1 MAAIA
6 SSSRPAW
13 QTEELQE
20 EWIEDTEEDDL
31 RDDFLSA
38 NRSQSISFTA
48 PLATTIVTNH
58 SPNETT
64 SSRSAAGTFLIREDV
79 QAEPFLPKTPGRH
92 KKGLVKDFFT
102 PLPLERMFEPPSPPA
117 EEDGPL
123 ELSPNHQDSGE
134 NDGMSESQPGLKD
147 LGGHPFTFAMSR
159 SGSLRPQG
167 NGNGGFP
174 QAQSTPNPPP
184 STKPVAPMTDPRLR
198 LFQFQYDTFTRE
210 HLSAMVDS
218 IAVNSPSGQ
227 TGSSRDQSPVFNL
240 PRMAEDAGDRDTL
253 ARMRSAKRIKLSPR
267 SDFYGEDAGE
277 DAIIARPK
285 LIGRDYVGES
295 QSLMQKIKQARDFST
310 ISTEASAHSPAE
322 TVIEHPS
329 NPVDVTNVE
338 RGRADANRLGLPEAG
353 SSNSSATGSS
363 INSRSGSA
371 YREQAE
377 ALMAQ
382 IRGDVKSQKRLFSG
396 DTDTTTFTAPFE
408 SSVDTI
414 QTRLTQRTGEDPARD
429 GSLRHQ
435 RVVSSNST
443 GSTRSK
449 PRNSPR
455 RVSNPISK
463 VSSSRTISNLADG
476 VADMNLRNSRNTA
489 IVVTITP
496 PTTIL
501 HPSEAA
507 ALATR
512 APAAYP
518 AYSIRSATN
527 DDLNRFV
534 SSSTTASGTT
544 ITSGTAASSFVKH
557 AGPAQIR
564 TIAPQDLPT
573 LPDKVGKMVYDKV
586 LMKWVKNP
594 AFEASTGPGA
604 FASLHDAEGE
614 SEDPFRDIDSL
625 DDSRAR
631 DQPDLS
637 RRTAVTDIDEVMS
650 KIEEVSEVDE
660 EEAELTSF
668 SFDDPTAGIVPVM
681 TGVETE
687 ASDCGDY
694 DESTD
699 SADEQENAVVPN
711 EVSGDGF
718 ETEDELRPT
727 EASLAEAESD
737 LRYSI
742 ESLSIVAVVVSP
754 QRRSTGPAQ
763 ASTPRVRS
771 VLKSATATPVS
782 VMKDSSR
789 HRTPANK
796 HRHRRSVSFSDG
808 KRDGP
813 IRGLSRTME
822 DSLSLASSSGASENN
837 TIRDAGHATP
847 GFVPSARSKRIADL
861 VENLESDSVSENNES
876 PTKTSTSERPEE
888 LQSLT
893 SRDPNSAAGSI
904 TSRGNDSRRVSSRSS
919 KHAVL
924 SPTRSYRGIPT
935 TTGNA
940 TFLTECSFGVAHDR
954 LVQVI
959 TDVQPFEPHWE
970 ELSHIDLSEKKIE
983 SVARLKEFLPHLDS
997 LSLNSNQLSWLSG
1010 VPSSVRTLSV
1020 SSNSLTALSS
1030 FGHLLNL
1037 ENLDISKN
1045 DIDSLRQLSCL
1056 RHLRELRADAN
1067 KIGSIDGLERMDG
1080 LVKLSLQ
1087 GNLIQA
1093 VDLAQCRWTRLEML
1107 NLSRNRLDYISGLAL
1122 LPSLIALNVD
1132 SNDLTRLEFTA
1143 SMPKLRILR
1152 ASHNR
1157 LQELDVG
1164 LTMNLRTLYADG
1176 NILGGGGEEGRARG
1190 GPSNGRAGIEGG
1202 KLKSLDRL
1210 AKLENLSLR
1219 NQSGGALAL
1228 RPRDIRDVKRLYLSG
1243 NPLHTSFF
1251 STSTTPFYNLLYL
1264 EVAGCRLSSLP
1275 PTISSLFPNLRV
1287 LNLNY
1292 NFLDEADVC
1301 ALLGGINAPAGG
1313 SNSAGYSNGLGRL
1326 RKLMIVGSRV
1336 RSMKKVVGLLSRLR
1350 EVELLDFRMN
1360 PCTLGWYLPLLVK
1373 DIPGALQPSKTS
1385 SSSFEPATSNSNG
1398 AESRPRDTWQELD
1411 TKFRRDLPD
1420 DAYIGRLAY
1429 RGLVMRACG
1438 GIRML
1443 DGVEVT
1449 EKERKKAMGVL
1460 KGIGARKRDGGT
1472 GGAAGKD

>member
-1 MAAIA
+1 
-6 SSSRPAW
+6 
-13 QTEELQE
+13 
-20 EWIEDTEEDDL
+20 
-31 RDDFLSA
+31 
-38 NRSQSISFTA
+38 
-48 PLATTIVTNH
+48 
-58 SPNETT
+58 
-64 SSRSAAGTFLIREDV
+64 
-79 QAEPFLPKTPGRH
+79 
-92 KKGLVKDFFT
+92 
-102 PLPLERMFEPPSPPA
+102 
-117 EEDGPL
+117 
-123 ELSPNHQDSGE
+123 
-134 NDGMSESQPGLKD
+134 
-147 LGGHPFTFAMSR
+147 
-159 SGSLRPQG
+159 
-167 NGNGGFP
+167 
-174 QAQSTPNPPP
+174 
-184 STKPVAPMTDPRLR
+184 
-198 LFQFQYDTFTRE
+198 
-210 HLSAMVDS
+210 MVDS

-573 LPDKVGKMVYDKV
+573 LPDKV
-586 LMKWVKNP
+586 
-594 AFEASTGPGA
+594 
-604 FASLHDAEGE
+604 
-614 SEDPFRDIDSL
+614 
-625 DDSRAR
+625 
-631 DQPDLS
+631 
-637 RRTAVTDIDEVMS
+637 MS

-742 ESLSIVAVVVSP
+742 ESLSIVAVV
-754 QRRSTGPAQ
+754 RRSTGPAQ

-861 VENLESDSVSENNES
+861 VENLESDS
-876 PTKTSTSERPEE
+876 
-888 LQSLT
+888 
-893 SRDPNSAAGSI
+893 
-904 TSRGNDSRRVSSRSS
+904 
-919 KHAVL
+919 
-924 SPTRSYRGIPT
+924 
-935 TTGNA
+935 
-940 TFLTECSFGVAHDR
+940 AHDR

-997 LSLNSNQLSWLSG
+997 LSFG

-1020 SSNSLTALSS
+1020 SSNRFACFSES
-1030 FGHLLNL
+1030 
-1037 ENLDISKN
+1037 
-1045 DIDSLRQLSCL
+1045 
-1056 RHLRELRADAN
+1056 RHLSDPPTPVTSVSPRCLPLVTCSIWRTSTSARMISTHCADEA
-1067 KIGSIDGLERMDG
+1067 
-1080 LVKLSLQ
+1080 
-1087 GNLIQA
+1087 GNA
-1093 VDLAQCRWTRLEML
+1093 EPKPKSPR
-1107 NLSRNRLDYISGLAL
+1107 YISGLAL

-1411 TKFRRDLPD
+1411 TKFRRDLPMTPTSRACHASLWRYKD
-1420 DAYIGRLAY
+1420 VGRRRGYGEGEEEGYGCSEGDWGEEA
-1429 RGLVMRACG
+1429 RWRDWGRGGKGLVPVGAGRTTDASRSG
-1438 GIRML
+1438 AGAKAQDVDENRVYGIR
-1443 DGVEVT
+1443 DT
-1449 EKERKKAMGVL
+1449 K
-1460 KGIGARKRDGGT
+1460 I
-1472 GGAAGKD
+1472 

>member
-20 EWIEDTEEDDL
+20 EWIEDTEEDDF
-31 RDDFLSA
+31 RDDYLSA

-92 KKGLVKDFFT
+92 KKGLIKDFFT

-117 EEDGPL
+117 EEERHLDPP
-123 ELSPNHQDSGE
+123 PNHQGSGE
-134 NDGMSESQPGLKD
+134 NDGTPESQPGLKD
-147 LGGHPFTFAMSR
+147 LEGRPFTFAMSR
-159 SGSLRPQG
+159 SGSLRPHG
-167 NGNGGFP
+167 NGAFP

-218 IAVNSPSGQ
+218 IAINSPSGQ
-227 TGSSRDQSPVFNL
+227 TGSSRDQSPVLRL
-240 PRMAEDAGDRDTL
+240 PRVAEDAGDRDTM

-295 QSLMQKIKQARDFST
+295 QSLMQKIKLARDFST
-310 ISTEASAHSPAE
+310 ISTVASAQQSPAG

-329 NPVDVTNVE
+329 NPVDNNNAESGT
-338 RGRADANRLGLPEAG
+338 ADTNRLGLPEAG

-408 SSVDTI
+408 SSVDTV
-414 QTRLTQRTGEDPARD
+414 QTQLTQRTGKDPARD

-435 RVVSSNST
+435 RVASSNST

-463 VSSSRTISNLADG
+463 ASSSRTISNLTDG
-476 VADMNLRNSRNTA
+476 VAGMNLRNSRNTA

-507 ALATR
+507 ALSTR

-544 ITSGTAASSFVKH
+544 VTSGTTTTSFVKH

-564 TIAPQDLPT
+564 TIAPHDLPT

-594 AFEASTGPGA
+594 AFEASTGPGD
-604 FASLHDAEGE
+604 FASLHDADQE

-637 RRTAVTDIDEVMS
+637 RRITATDADEVMS

-687 ASDCGDY
+687 ASDGGDY

-699 SADEQENAVVPN
+699 SADEQENAVVPH

-727 EASLAEAESD
+727 EASLAEAESN

-763 ASTPRVRS
+763 ASTPKVRS

-822 DSLSLASSSGASENN
+822 NSLSMASSSGASENN
-837 TIRDAGHATP
+837 TIRDAGHATL

-861 VENLESDSVSENNES
+861 VENLETDSGSENNES
-876 PTKTSTSERPEE
+876 PTKTSTSERPDE
-888 LQSLT
+888 LQPLT

-904 TSRGNDSRRVSSRSS
+904 TSRGNDSRRVSSRPS

-924 SPTRSYRGIPT
+924 SPTRSHRGIPA

-997 LSLNSNQLSWLSG
+997 LSFG

-1087 GNLIQA
+1087 GNLVQA

-1107 NLSRNRLDYISGLAL
+1107 NLSQNRLDNISGLAS

-1164 LTMNLRTLYADG
+1164 LVMNLRTLYADG
-1176 NILGGGGEEGRARG
+1176 NVL
-1190 GPSNGRAGIEGG
+1190 GG
-1202 KLKSLDRL
+1202 KLKNLDRL

-1243 NPLHTSFF
+1243 NPLPTSFF

-1275 PTISSLFPNLRV
+1275 ATVSSLFPNLRV

-1301 ALLGGINAPAGG
+1301 ALLGGVNTPAG
-1313 SNSAGYSNGLGRL
+1313 SSTSAGCSSGLGRL

-1336 RSMKKVVGLLSRLR
+1336 RSMKKIVGLLSRLR

-1373 DIPGALQPSKTS
+1373 DIPGALQPSTTS
-1385 SSSFEPATSNSNG
+1385 SSSSDPATSNSNG
-1398 AESRPRDTWQELD
+1398 AGSRASDTWQELD

-1460 KGIGARKRDGGT
+1460 KGIGARKRDGG
-1472 GGAAGKD
+1472 GIGAAGKD